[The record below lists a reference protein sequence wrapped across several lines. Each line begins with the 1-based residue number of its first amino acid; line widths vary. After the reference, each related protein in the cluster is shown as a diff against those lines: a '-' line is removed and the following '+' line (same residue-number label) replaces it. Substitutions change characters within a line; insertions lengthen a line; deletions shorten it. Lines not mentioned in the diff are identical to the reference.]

1 MHQHR
6 ISWVFSLDNLEFGG
20 VFADNPRRLEQGSM
34 EIGEKRQNGVS
45 VLLPIGSIDNDT
57 SLDFQVKVLASL
69 DVGLAALVDFS
80 GVDFISSA
88 GVAVLVKAAKE
99 ARAKNRRIVLAA
111 PRPMVSEIFAISR
124 LSRVMAIYR
133 TAEEGIAALQS

>member
-1 MHQHR
+1 
-6 ISWVFSLDNLEFGG
+6 
-20 VFADNPRRLEQGSM
+20 M
-34 EIGEKRQNGVS
+34 EIGEKRQSGVS
-45 VLLPIGSIDNDT
+45 VLLPVGSIDNDT

-111 PRPMVSEIFAISR
+111 PRPMVSEIFDISR
-124 LSRVMAIYR
+124 LSRIMAIYR
-133 TAEEGIAALQS
+133 TAEEGIAALQG